1 MEKIY
6 KVFVSSTYTDLK
18 EEHKKVTQALLESD
32 CIPTRMEMF
41 HAADKD
47 QWTLIKNVI
56 SSCDFYIIILAN
68 RYGSVHPETKIS
80 YTQMEYEYAD
90 KIGIPIFAFFYKN
103 SDGIQTNKED
113 DDFSQ
118 KKLNEFKKRILNE
131 RIVKFWVNS
140 YDLSSS
146 VKTTIYKAIKDN
158 PPEGWIRYKDIV
170 DNDSINT
177 SEMEKQI
184 NELKNIVLSNN
195 IDSSKLLRQI
205 NEFKNTIIPNSINN
219 NISTNTK
226 RNTQI
231 YSCNY
236 TNYIN
241 ECIYKIC
248 CKNITFSLNSMHVS
262 ALNEITN
269 MMFSAGITAL
279 SEFFNM
285 PIKADYSYL
294 QLCKNSI
301 DIEIF
306 INNKDKY
313 SLLSEFY
320 TNNIYNRIYGKILLN
335 ISLKT
340 TTLLIKDYFHYITN
354 YEFDYFKSALQE
366 LTNIF
371 VGTSLSALSILL
383 NLKVQMSARII
394 NTDIKKVNLLK
405 KNDTILISKFSND
418 INEHNLFDAYLIL
431 EPSSIKSLL
440 EAIGLP
446 VM

>member
-1 MEKIY
+1 MIY
-6 KVFVSSTYTDLK
+6 
-18 EEHKKVTQALLESD
+18 Q
-32 CIPTRMEMF
+32 
-41 HAADKD
+41 
-47 QWTLIKNVI
+47 
-56 SSCDFYIIILAN
+56 
-68 RYGSVHPETKIS
+68 
-80 YTQMEYEYAD
+80 
-90 KIGIPIFAFFYKN
+90 
-103 SDGIQTNKED
+103 
-113 DDFSQ
+113 
-118 KKLNEFKKRILNE
+118 
-131 RIVKFWVNS
+131 
-140 YDLSSS
+140 
-146 VKTTIYKAIKDN
+146 
-158 PPEGWIRYKDIV
+158 
-170 DNDSINT
+170 
-177 SEMEKQI
+177 
-184 NELKNIVLSNN
+184 
-195 IDSSKLLRQI
+195 SSKLLRQI
-205 NEFKNTIIPNSINN
+205 NELKNTIIPNSINN

-231 YSCNY
+231 YSCNF

-248 CKNITFSLNSMHVS
+248 CENITFSLNSMHVS

-294 QLCKNSI
+294 QLCENSI

-313 SLLSEFY
+313 SLLSEFH

-340 TTLLIKDYFHYITN
+340 TTLLTQDYFHYITN

-371 VGTSLSALSILL
+371 VGTSLSALSNLL

-440 EAIGLP
+440 EANGLP